1 MPIKGKFKYDAEMVD
16 TIYQQLKT
24 CEEAGE
30 PMEYEVRVDQH
41 RAVPRTTKS
50 ALFYSFDPF
59 VKPTTRS
66 IEIIYY
72 SGESNFNER
81 YIFWFEGTGT
91 ESTEVSLAGFEP
103 EIKIRERVNKEYELK
118 NLQKE
123 KEDLL
128 DEIAELE
135 EELEDAEED
144 NDKLKNALEAERAKS
159 ADMWNNL
166 IEKLGGGVLGVA
178 LKGAIGSGGSGLAGT
193 EDETSVDTKVNISK
207 EETTDEETQKAVTF
221 AGYLKERFPG
231 ILYQKLMLI
240 IDKLAEDNSKVEKV
254 WEIVKEKRD
263 QHEQA

>member
-30 PMEYEVRVDQH
+30 PMEYEIRVDQH
-41 RAVPRTTKS
+41 RAVPRTKKV

-91 ESTEVSLAGFEP
+91 SGESTEGLSGFEP

-118 NLQKE
+118 SLLKE

-135 EELEDAEED
+135 EDLDESEEE
-144 NDKLKNALEAERAKS
+144 NEKLKNALDEERAKS
-159 ADMWNNL
+159 SDMWNVL
-166 IEKLGGGVLGVA
+166 FKELGTGMLGTA
-178 LKGAIGSGGSGLAGT
+178 LKGKLGIGGGLAGT
-193 EDETSVDTKVNISK
+193 EEEEPANDTKVNISK
-207 EETTDEETQKAVTF
+207 EETTDEETKKAVAF

-231 ILYQKLMLI
+231 IQYQKLMLI
-240 IDKLAEDNSKVEKV
+240 IDKLAEDNSRIEEV
-254 WEIVKEKRD
+254 WEVITEEG
-263 QHEQA
+263 EQDE